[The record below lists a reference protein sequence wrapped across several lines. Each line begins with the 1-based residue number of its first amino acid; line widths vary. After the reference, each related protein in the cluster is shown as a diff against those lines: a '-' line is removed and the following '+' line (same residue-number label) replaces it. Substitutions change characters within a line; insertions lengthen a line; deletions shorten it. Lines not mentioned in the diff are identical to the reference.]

1 MTDASPYKRARIEQ
15 EIKWTPE
22 LEKAL
27 LDEVCLLAALHMC
40 VCIYIYIYI
49 YIYKR
54 SGDRRYIPPLSLDLF
69 SN

>member
-40 VCIYIYIYI
+40 MYVYIYIYI
-49 YIYKR
+49 
-54 SGDRRYIPPLSLDLF
+54 
-69 SN
+69 